1 MTLAKANAGYSIK
14 HAPLVIKNKVI
25 VGMHGGEYGIRG
37 FIAAHDAASGE
48 EVWRFNTVAGPGE
61 PGGDTWGG
69 DSWMRGGGS
78 VWVTGSS
85 RSRVQPHVLG
95 HR

>member
-1 MTLAKANAGYSIK
+1 
-14 HAPLVIKNKVI
+14 
-25 VGMHGGEYGIRG
+25 MHGGEYGIRG
-37 FIAAHDAASGE
+37 FIAALDAATGK

-78 VWVTGSS
+78 VWVTGSYDPES
-85 RSRVQPHVLG
+85 NLTVLG
-95 HR
+95 HRQPRSRLQRRRASW